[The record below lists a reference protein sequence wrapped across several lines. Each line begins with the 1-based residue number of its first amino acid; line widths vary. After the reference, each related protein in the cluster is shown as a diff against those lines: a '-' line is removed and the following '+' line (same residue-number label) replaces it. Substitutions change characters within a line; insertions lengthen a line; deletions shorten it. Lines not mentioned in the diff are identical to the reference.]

1 MPGSELCLIQG
12 VCNYHKPVKCVRDAL
27 TRILLTGGSGFIGSH
42 LSGHLKSR
50 GYTVRCL
57 VHKTGNMNRRLSFD
71 EICYGDV
78 TQKETLSKAVRGV
91 NIVVHLA
98 AIRGEKPVPMQSYWD
113 VNVSGTANLVEA
125 CRVEGVRRFIYC
137 STVGVMGWIKN
148 PPADESR
155 PLNPTGAYH
164 VTKAR
169 AEELVREYT
178 VRSSIEGTI
187 VRPVITYGAGD
198 IDGMVFKL
206 TRLLRRR
213 RFIWIGRAA
222 NRVHLVAIEN
232 LIQGFG
238 AVIGNKGS
246 VGETFII
253 ADPTPIPMNHLVNVI
268 CDTLKV
274 NPPMFRLPTRLAKLL
289 AVTTGKLGSAS
300 ADAEESKLTP
310 MRVDLLTRDR
320 CYDISKARA
329 LGYNPHIQ
337 TTSGL
342 RTAVE
347 WMKDKQ
353 LV

>member
-1 MPGSELCLIQG
+1 
-12 VCNYHKPVKCVRDAL
+12 VRGAL

-42 LSGHLKSR
+42 LSGHLKST

-57 VHKTGNMNRRLSFD
+57 IHKTSVMNHPLSVD

-78 TQKETLSKAVRGV
+78 TQKASLSKAVRGV
-91 NIVVHLA
+91 NVVVHLA
-98 AIRGEKPVPMQSYWD
+98 AIRGEKPVPIRSYWD
-113 VNVSGTANLVEA
+113 VNVSGTANLLEA

-155 PLNPTGAYH
+155 PLNPIGAYH

-169 AEELVREYT
+169 AEELVREHT
-178 VRSSIEGTI
+178 GRGSIEGTI
-187 VRPVITYGAGD
+187 VRPVITYGSGD
-198 IDGMVFKL
+198 MDGMVFKL
-206 TRLLRRR
+206 TRLLRMG
-213 RFIWIGRAA
+213 RFVWIGSAA

-232 LIQGFG
+232 LMQGFE
-238 AVIGNKGS
+238 AVIGKKGS

-253 ADPTPIPMNHLVNVI
+253 ADPTPITMNHLVQVI
-268 CDTLKV
+268 CDTLAV
-274 NPPMFRLPTRLAKLL
+274 NPPMFRVPTQLAKLV
-289 AVTTGKLGSAS
+289 AVVTGKIESTG
-300 ADAEESKLTP
+300 DGPGESKLTP
-310 MRVDLLTRDR
+310 MRVDVLTRDR

-329 LGYNPHIQ
+329 LGYTPHTQ
-337 TTSGL
+337 TTRGL
-342 RTAVE
+342 RMAVE